1 MGAGG
6 RGPTQPADRR
16 ADSGRCC
23 GLSRWPMWRTP
34 PFTKPWPIIKACFY
48 LLVSG
53 PVTLLPVFP
62 DLALRSGSVF
72 DAIAAYCALT
82 FFSPVLVL
90 PGLMFAV
97 PLSLIAARTGYL
109 GWMTTVFCGA
119 IIGLTIAPLLGKA
132 EFVPLLAMFGV
143 LYAVTFWL
151 ILLYKSPEVLG
162 LLGNPANSVKN

>member
-1 MGAGG
+1 
-6 RGPTQPADRR
+6 
-16 ADSGRCC
+16 
-23 GLSRWPMWRTP
+23 MWRTP
-34 PFTKPWPIIKACFY
+34 LFTKPWPIIKACLY

-72 DAIAAYCALT
+72 NAIVGYCALT

-97 PLSLIAARTGYL
+97 PLTLIAAQMGYL

-119 IIGLTIAPLLGKA
+119 AIGLAIPPLLGKA
-132 EFVPLLAMFGV
+132 EIDLLFAVFGV
-143 LYAVTFWL
+143 LYALTFWL
-151 ILLYKSPEVLG
+151 IILYQSPEALG
-162 LLGNPANSVKN
+162 LSGNPARSVKN